1 MYVAF
6 VVDGW
11 CSRTWAGVSCF
22 LDSMRIGS
30 HSSSDLLLPLRS
42 YPLFLQIAKTYEFW
56 QASISLKFS
65 WILKEKLLRRVFTFF
80 IRATV
85 VCKNGFV
92 VILSSI

>member
-65 WILKEKLLRRVFTFF
+65 WILKEKLLRRVFTFLF
-80 IRATV
+80 EQL
-85 VCKNGFV
+85 
-92 VILSSI
+92 LSAKTGLL